1 MSETIISESKK
12 SILNSCSEPLP
23 ENLSFFLIA
32 NADQRQ
38 VHFGKLIFC
47 SVAVF
52 VTLFLLAMEIGL
64 FRPLS

>member
-1 MSETIISESKK
+1 MSETNISGSQA

-32 NADQRQ
+32 NADQRR
-38 VHFGKLIFC
+38 VHFGKVIFC

-52 VTLFLLAMEIGL
+52 VALFLLAMEIGL
-64 FRPLS
+64 DL